1 MKSYFRIVAL
11 IAFSAAALSASSFA
25 GDRQQMM
32 SALRTAC
39 KADVQRLCSD
49 VTPGHG
55 ALRQCMKSHASE
67 LSDGCRQALT
77 QAKQAKSQKNS
88 GQ

>member
-1 MKSYFRIVAL
+1 MKSFARIVVL
-11 IAFSAAALSASSFA
+11 LSLSAAILAAASFA
-25 GDRQQMM
+25 GTRQQMM

-49 VTPGHG
+49 VSPGHG
-55 ALRQCMKSHASE
+55 ALKQCIKNHASE
-67 LSDGCRQALT
+67 LSDGCRQALA
-77 QAKQAKSQKNS
+77 QAKQAKQQNS